1 MSPTLFDQIN
11 EAVTYIK
18 GKTRVAPQLGIILGT
33 GLSNLVDHIDTEVEI
48 PYADIPH
55 FPVSTVQSHKGKL
68 VFGHF
73 QGIPVMAMAGRFHY
87 YEGYTAKQITFPV
100 RVMAAM
106 DVKRLVISNAAGSV
120 NPDIEAGDIVFVR
133 DHINLHPEN
142 PLRGENDERL
152 GPRFPDMLNAYDRRL
167 NAKGIAIAKELGIR
181 IHEGVYLSLQGPNLE
196 TPAEYRFAHVVGAD
210 LVGMSTVPEVI
221 VARHA
226 DLPVLVLSVA
236 TNKCYPLEE
245 LTETTVDEVIAVA
258 QSAEPKMRDILS
270 GLGADLV
277 NS

>member
-1 MSPTLFDQIN
+1 M
-11 EAVTYIK
+11 
-18 GKTRVAPQLGIILGT
+18 APQLGIILGT